1 MEEKSFN
8 SKRVIIVGA
17 GISGLTA
24 GIYARRSGFD
34 VTILESH
41 NIPGGL
47 STAWKRK
54 GYLFEGGMHW
64 LTGSSEEM
72 PLNRIWKETG
82 ALQENNP
89 IFNAASFVYTLA
101 ALTCLMLGSSYE
113 YWKKSKDD
121 GSYNRKKQDLIDRFV
136 SVLCEFL
143 PEIKSKIEVTDAA
156 TVRKATQYLCRDN
169 DVEFM

>member
-24 GIYARRSGFD
+24 GIYARRAGFY

-54 GYLFEGGMHW
+54 GYLFEGGMHC
-64 LTGSSEEM
+64 LTGLS
-72 PLNRIWKETG
+72 
-82 ALQENNP
+82 
-89 IFNAASFVYTLA
+89 
-101 ALTCLMLGSSYE
+101 
-113 YWKKSKDD
+113 
-121 GSYNRKKQDLIDRFV
+121 
-136 SVLCEFL
+136 
-143 PEIKSKIEVTDAA
+143 A
-156 TVRKATQYLCRDN
+156 TEKL
-169 DVEFM
+169 

>member
-1 MEEKSFN
+1 MKEKSFN

-89 IFNAASFVYTLA
+89 IFSFIRL
-101 ALTCLMLGSSYE
+101 S
-113 YWKKSKDD
+113 
-121 GSYNRKKQDLIDRFV
+121 
-136 SVLCEFL
+136 
-143 PEIKSKIEVTDAA
+143 A
-156 TVRKATQYLCRDN
+156 TEKL
-169 DVEFM
+169 